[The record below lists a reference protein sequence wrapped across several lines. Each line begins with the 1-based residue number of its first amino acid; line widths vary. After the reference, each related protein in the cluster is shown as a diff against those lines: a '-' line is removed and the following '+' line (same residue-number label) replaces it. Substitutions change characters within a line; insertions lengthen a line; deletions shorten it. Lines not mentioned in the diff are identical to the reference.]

1 MESIAAPGLIAGA
14 VGAAGNLLK
23 ASESLQAPA
32 FRIHIALEKVAHQSI
47 HGSVLLQGVV
57 DGEGEVGRVI
67 KLRGSRGARANNQ
80 QGNYPASSQQ
90 AVSGCARFTSATC
103 LMP

>member
-1 MESIAAPGLIAGA
+1 MQRIAAPGLIAGA
-14 VGAAGNLLK
+14 AGAGGNLLK

-32 FRIHIALEKVAHQSI
+32 FRIHIALEKVAHEGI
-47 HGSVLLQGVV
+47 HGGVLLQGSFTRLLQQGVV

-80 QGNYPASSQQ
+80 QGNYPASS
-90 AVSGCARFTSATC
+90 
-103 LMP
+103 